1 MLSKFRQVPSSD
13 KYIITCGRK
22 FFLSMAHRA
31 KPAQHIA
38 ESEKKNEEQEQEEEE
53 YVLLDF
59 GSDFSQC
66 TFPPNIPYTLSGLDT
81 LNPILTIGDGL
92 KLRGE
97 YEETIGS
104 CLIFSESAEEYSIAH
119 EETGPS
125 DANLFAGKCI
135 VDPNQAPRKQIKN
148 VCQLHKVLKFKVVS
162 DETTDKK
169 NNDDNINQGQ

>member
-1 MLSKFRQVPSSD
+1 VLSKFRQV
-13 KYIITCGRK
+13 YNNLK
-22 FFLSMAHRA
+22 FSLSMAHRA

-59 GSDFSQC
+59 GSDFSQS
-66 TFPPNIPYTLSGLDT
+66 TFPPNIPYTLS
-81 LNPILTIGDGL
+81 
-92 KLRGE
+92 RGE

>member
-66 TFPPNIPYTLSGLDT
+66 TFPPNIPYSLSGLDT
-81 LNPILTIGDGL
+81 SNPILTIGDGL

-169 NNDDNINQGQ
+169 NNDDNINQAI